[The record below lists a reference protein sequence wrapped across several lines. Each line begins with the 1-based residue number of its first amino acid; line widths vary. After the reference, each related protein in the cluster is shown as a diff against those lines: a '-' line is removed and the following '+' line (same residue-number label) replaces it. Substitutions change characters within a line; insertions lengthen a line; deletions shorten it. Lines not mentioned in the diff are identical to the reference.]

1 MDGAL
6 SQAALHERNTAPP
19 RAGLFSLN
27 AMNVDTAELEKFSA
41 LAEQWWDPAGPMRA
55 LHAINPVRTAWVDQH
70 ARLQGKRVLDV
81 GCGAGLLTESMAR
94 LGAQVTGID
103 LASASLQVA
112 REHAR
117 EAGLA
122 IEYVESSVEA
132 LAQRGAGAFEVVT
145 CMELL
150 EHVPD
155 PAQVVSACAQL
166 TTPGGWCFFSTINRN
181 AKAFAL
187 AIVGAEYALG
197 LVPRGT
203 HEYAR
208 LIRPSELVRSARN
221 AGLEL
226 VELKGLRFNPFNQN
240 VTLCDDTDVN
250 YLVACRKPETMLG

>member
-1 MDGAL
+1 
-6 SQAALHERNTAPP
+6 
-19 RAGLFSLN
+19 
-27 AMNVDTAELEKFSA
+27 MNVDQTELEKFSA
-41 LAEQWWDPAGPMRA
+41 LASEWWDPNGPLRT
-55 LHAINPVRTAWVDQH
+55 LHAINPVRTTWVDQH

-94 LGAQVTGID
+94 LGAKVTGTD

-112 REHAR
+112 REHASKS
-117 EAGLA
+117 GLT
-122 IEYVESSVEA
+122 IDYLESSAEA
-132 LAQRGAGAFEVVT
+132 LAQTRAGMFDVVT

-155 PAQVVSACAQL
+155 PAKVVSACAQL
-166 TTPGGWCFFSTINRN
+166 TAPGGWCFFSTINRN

-187 AIVGAEYALG
+187 AIVGAEYVLG

-208 LIRPSELVRSARN
+208 LIRPSELVRFARN

-240 VTLCDDTDVN
+240 VTLSEDTDVN
-250 YLVACRKPETMLG
+250 YLVACRKPEPRRLG